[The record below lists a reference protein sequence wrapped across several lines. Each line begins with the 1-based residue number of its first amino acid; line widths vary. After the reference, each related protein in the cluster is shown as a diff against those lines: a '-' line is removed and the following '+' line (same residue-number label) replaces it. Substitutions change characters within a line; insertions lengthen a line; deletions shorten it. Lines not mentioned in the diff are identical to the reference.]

1 MAQDAL
7 IDGNLITDARP
18 LAVEVQN
25 DTLAVE
31 GPLTDAELR
40 ATAVPVSG
48 PLTDAELRAVAV
60 PVTLDAEIP
69 AGTQVI
75 GAVQFVDED
84 GAAYGVKHVGNKPR
98 VSSMPYLY
106 DIAEGNVAGHLPF
119 ALLAFNPDIGTTEE
133 DVWTTGGAYAWPAAG
148 GIRMQ
153 VKSTSAAD
161 DGDPAGTGVRTVHI
175 HYLDD
180 TYAERVEVV
189 TTNGLTGVNTT
200 ATNIFRVNSFRA
212 ETIGTGGKA
221 AGTISLTDT
230 TPTVTY
236 AAIAIGYTRSRNG
249 FYTVPLGYTLYV
261 TEISMSAYGANK
273 GLRYTFRSTWD
284 EDDEEARDF
293 FIPWAEHMMAN
304 GAFLHQFG
312 VPMVFPATTRLRISG
327 KADQAGAVCAASI
340 RGWLE
345 TD

>member
-25 DTLAVE
+25 DVLAVD

-212 ETIGTGGKA
+212 DTIGTGGKA

-236 AAIAIGYTRSRNG
+236 STIALGYTRSRNG
-249 FYTVPLGYTLYV
+249 FYTVPLGKTLYV
-261 TEISMSAYGANK
+261 TEISMSVYGANK
-273 GLRYTFRSTWD
+273 GLRFTFRSTWD
-284 EDDEEARDF
+284 ADDAELRDF
-293 FIPWAEHMMAN
+293 FIPFAEHMMSN
-304 GAFLHQFG
+304 GAFLHSFG
-312 VPMVFPATTRLRISG
+312 IPHPFPAGTRLKISA
-327 KADQAGAVCAASI
+327 KADQAGAVCSASM

-345 TD
+345 E